1 MTQKSAVQPGSGES
15 SPLGWLVDKL
25 PPIIA
30 RKEVRRILGGVV
42 APNTLCND
50 DRRGLG
56 PAKRFK
62 FSGGD
67 VAYTRE
73 DLVAYLE
80 RKGVSVIETP
90 KL

>member
-1 MTQKSAVQPGSGES
+1 MTKKSAVQMVPGDLG
-15 SPLGWLVDKL
+15 PLAWLVDLL

-30 RKEVRRILGGVV
+30 RKEVRKILGGVV

-62 FSGGD
+62 FSGGN
-67 VAYTRE
+67 VAYRRE

-80 RKGVSVIETP
+80 RKGVRVIETP

>member
-1 MTQKSAVQPGSGES
+1 MTQKSAVRPIPGES
-15 SPLGWLVDKL
+15 SPLAWLVPLL

-30 RKEVRRILGGVV
+30 RKEVRKILGGVV

-67 VAYTRE
+67 VAYRRE
-73 DLVAYLE
+73 DLVDYLE
-80 RKGVSVIETP
+80 RKGVSVIEIP